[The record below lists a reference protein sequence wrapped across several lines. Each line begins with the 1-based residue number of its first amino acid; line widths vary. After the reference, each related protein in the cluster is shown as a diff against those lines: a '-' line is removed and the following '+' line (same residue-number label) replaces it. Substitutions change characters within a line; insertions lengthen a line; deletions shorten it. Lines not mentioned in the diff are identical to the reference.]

1 MAERSLGTVQWFVI
15 CPDCQ
20 NFWFRSN
27 CSKPKLVWQIQIVM
41 RRLTIDYKLIKIL
54 LIGGLNL
61 SLSFHPGFQNEKK
74 FRGITLRVSK
84 QSPSQKWLKVSR
96 TVLQGFSPP
105 GSKMNIFF
113 CAPIEKKSWGLLVP
127 ARQIA
132 KPSGLY
138 ISPVIISWCFP
149 NA

>member
-1 MAERSLGTVQWFVI
+1 
-15 CPDCQ
+15 
-20 NFWFRSN
+20 
-27 CSKPKLVWQIQIVM
+27 M
-41 RRLTIDYKLIKIL
+41 RRLTIDYKLIKML

-113 CAPIEKKSWGLLVP
+113 FCAPIEKKS
-127 ARQIA
+127 
-132 KPSGLY
+132 
-138 ISPVIISWCFP
+138 
-149 NA
+149 

>member
-1 MAERSLGTVQWFVI
+1 M
-15 CPDCQ
+15 
-20 NFWFRSN
+20 
-27 CSKPKLVWQIQIVM
+27 
-41 RRLTIDYKLIKIL
+41 
-54 LIGGLNL
+54 GGLNL

-113 CAPIEKKSWGLLVP
+113 CAPIEEKS
-127 ARQIA
+127 
-132 KPSGLY
+132 
-138 ISPVIISWCFP
+138 
-149 NA
+149 